1 MLHNIYREYKANHFL
16 SIKYESQY
24 MDPYKRNKRVY
35 GVALMKSLYIDKCLN
50 GFMFISF
57 TLRVISESICKF
69 SVTSLVNKGY
79 VYPVGQLHS
88 TI

>member
-1 MLHNIYREYKANHFL
+1 
-16 SIKYESQY
+16 
-24 MDPYKRNKRVY
+24 MDPYKRNKHVN
-35 GVALMKSLYIDKCLN
+35 GVALMKSLSIDKCLN

-69 SVTSLVNKGY
+69 SMTSQVNKSY
-79 VYPVGQLHS
+79 VYQVGQLHS

>member
-1 MLHNIYREYKANHFL
+1 MLHNIYWECKANHFL

-35 GVALMKSLYIDKCLN
+35 GVALMKSLHIDKCLN

-57 TLRVISESICKF
+57 TLRVISESPF
-69 SVTSLVNKGY
+69 VNSV
-79 VYPVGQLHS
+79 
-88 TI
+88 